1 MLRGEVMVLRQ
12 EAFDIP
18 GSNDVINLF
27 GADNGW
33 DVLEE
38 ITKRYMQ
45 EIPLSSQQS
54 RMAVADGALLTALAA
69 VGYLAALAAAS
80 SRSA

>member
-1 MLRGEVMVLRQ
+1 MLRGEVMVLLQ

-45 EIPLSSQQS
+45 EIPLSSQRS